1 MADRQHAADRRLIG
15 ALLRVPYL
23 RVVTRVYAGLV
34 TAGYD
39 DLRPA
44 HLTVFQHIEADTGS
58 RLTDLAELALMTKQ
72 SMGYLVDYLEE
83 HGYVARVPDPADGR
97 ARLVRLTDRGLE
109 VMSLARQIVQ
119 GIEAEWARMVG
130 KRRMDQLLQILQ
142 ALVVR
147 LEEAP
152 ATAVASGYADD

>member
-1 MADRQHAADRRLIG
+1 MAHRQHTADRRLIG

-23 RVVTRVYAGLV
+23 RVVTRVSAGLV

-44 HLTVFQHIEADTGS
+44 HLTVFQHIEVETGS
-58 RLTDLAELALMTKQ
+58 RLTDLAEMALMTKQ
-72 SMGYLVDYLEE
+72 SMGYLVDFLEE

-97 ARLVRLTDRGLE
+97 ARLVRLTDRGME
-109 VMSLARQIVQ
+109 VMRRARQIVQ

-142 ALVVR
+142 ALVVH

-152 ATAVASGYADD
+152 TTAGASVDVDT